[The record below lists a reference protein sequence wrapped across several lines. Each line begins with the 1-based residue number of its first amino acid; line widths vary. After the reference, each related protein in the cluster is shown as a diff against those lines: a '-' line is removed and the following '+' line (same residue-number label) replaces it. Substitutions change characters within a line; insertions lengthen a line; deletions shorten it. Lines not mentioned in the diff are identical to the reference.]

1 MIRNFNRFGFRLSV
15 HHAIP
20 IQTGVTHSLTTGG
33 KNNFENNFPSFP
45 LSSSTASRLQRNIQ
59 SNNIAF
65 KRFQSTKQ
73 TSKPVSAIER
83 LYQRKSP
90 IEHVLIRPDTYVGS
104 TELQSSQMWITN
116 NFNKMINNNNTKV
129 SSANVKFVFENVEFV
144 PALYKIVDE
153 ILVNAVSLFFSL
165 KS

>member
-65 KRFQSTKQ
+65 KRFQSTPLLI
-73 TSKPVSAIER
+73 SKDNNEEEVEHENTNVAGGDHYDDESELKPKLSLWKRIRLWVLVGILLIAI
-83 LYQRKSP
+83 
-90 IEHVLIRPDTYVGS
+90 T
-104 TELQSSQMWITN
+104 
-116 NFNKMINNNNTKV
+116 INNVVFAIMAKPMKV
-129 SSANVKFVFENVEFV
+129 RG
-144 PALYKIVDE
+144 I
-153 ILVNAVSLFFSL
+153 FFSL
-165 KS
+165 